1 MKVKPPPFQNIP
13 SHAHCKVCGV
23 SMPKGRSFCSN
34 ECSAKEEKTRRRGR
48 KFNQFFLVV
57 MVILFVALIVIQFS

>member
-1 MKVKPPPFQNIP
+1 MKMKSLAFQSIP

-34 ECSAKEEKTRRRGR
+34 ECSVKDEKGRNRGK
-48 KFNQFFLVV
+48 KFNRFFLVV
-57 MVILFVALIVIQFS
+57 MVVLFVILIVVQFS